1 MTDLEIVLLAW
12 AVIATVIALQY
23 RERESYARKAFMHL
37 IRDPKARDK
46 MIADWE
52 EFKKA
57 NNVREGV

>member
-1 MTDLEIVLLAW
+1 MSDLEIVLLAW

-23 RERESYARKAFMHL
+23 RERGELARRAFMHL

-52 EFKKA
+52 EFKRA